1 MMLLVGQF
9 SYGYRSC
16 MLDKEHMNKRT
27 ILISVNKKDNLD
39 RRLLSGNAMINPSI
53 SVLLLDGVGGVGK
66 WKKTMN

>member
-1 MMLLVGQF
+1 
-9 SYGYRSC
+9 